1 MKKILFTLVALAA
14 SVGCQREEPFVES
27 ENGQESSGP
36 VFTAQVE
43 AFSTETKTGLDGN
56 SLVWSSADQLA
67 IFQGRDIADKYQV
80 EDESIGSRNGT
91 FSIVLDLLVW
101 LYFWSRF
108 LY

>member
-43 AFSTETKTGLDGN
+43 AFSTETRTGLDGN

-67 IFQGRDIADKYQV
+67 IFHMGNF
-80 EDESIGSRNGT
+80 NGT
-91 FSIVLDLLVW
+91 AGFDLTLLAAPAFLQIPLDEPLADDAQVI
-101 LYFWSRF
+101 
-108 LY
+108 